1 MSQLVAL
8 PVSWPL
14 NTVQHSDWVHG
25 SAQHC
30 LDEAGRYGMPEGQG
44 YSVSCPG
51 HQTQG
56 WLGSDERRNPVPSHH
71 RGSRREQDVGKPFA
85 EQAVRRATESSSR
98 AAQRPQYDHHPQSR
112 CPESRSGT
120 RRVRSRLCSPSG
132 GRAGLDLT
140 ADRPYECRHLPRNRG
155 GHHSLA
161 LAGRHLPAIASAQ
174 PNLRLL
180 GDRPHGLRQLLLAL
194 LQQSAHPG
202 R

>member
-14 NTVQHSDWVHG
+14 NTVQHSHWVHG

-56 WLGSDERRNPVPSHH
+56 WLGSDERRNPAPSHH

-98 AAQRPQYDHHPQSR
+98 AAQRPQYDHHPQSK
-112 CPESRSGT
+112 CPASRSGT
-120 RRVRSRLCSPSG
+120 RRVIPTQRSSDFQG
-132 GRAGLDLT
+132 GQATTPPPMLSLLKGAIAGILRETAEQARNLYHVPLSQTHHSRAKVERFGTQPTGARHWDVVLDL
-140 ADRPYECRHLPRNRG
+140 
-155 GHHSLA
+155 S
-161 LAGRHLPAIASAQ
+161 
-174 PNLRLL
+174 
-180 GDRPHGLRQLLLAL
+180 
-194 LQQSAHPG
+194 
-202 R
+202 